1 MSSIRLLLG
10 GLLLVLVVAPLLGW
24 PATGESGVILEFVLP
39 GGDTYRFGPIVLGQG
54 DLVAPGFYKLV
65 LNGSGCVVF
74 NVSPSAGSVAAL
86 VRPYK
91 TPDWNAIVSND
102 EAKSWRLYVSQVSD
116 HYEFMRRDNASNAY
130 VASDGP
136 ASDGELVWVMA
147 YTYTDRL
154 EIHASSSGSASWP
167 GNPASPA
174 SRVLVGSNMFNGSEV
189 SAQRWIGEI
198 WAVVIHAEPGLDPRS
213 YVVPANG
220 LELLFDPTWYNASSG
235 EFLALGS
242 GGYITGRLK
251 GSAVL
256 EVSEPRLWI
265 VREAYSDQYLH
276 VSLTPYGTKL
286 RILSPAGNVI
296 EEYFII
302 GDSWGGLV
310 LDYHVPWP
318 PVASTGERSR
328 TDILGY
334 LTIPTVIL
342 ALLAPAFAWYTGLV
356 GGLTASLVAGVAGL
370 LALRMY
376 GYSDGADRSVWL
388 GLGLLSIT
396 LFIVSFMV
404 ALLKGLA
411 RPRIRPPRLPDLPA

>member
-1 MSSIRLLLG
+1 MSIRLLLG
-10 GLLLVLVVAPLLGW
+10 GLLLVLLVAPLLGW

-39 GGDTYRFGPIVLGQG
+39 GGDVYRFGPMVLGQG
-54 DLVAPGFYKLV
+54 DIVAPGFYKLV
-65 LNGSGCVVF
+65 LNGSGYVVF

-116 HYEFMRRDNASNAY
+116 HYEFMRRDNASSAY

-136 ASDGELVWVMA
+136 ASDGGLVWVMA
-147 YTYTDRL
+147 YTYGDRL

-174 SRVLVGSNMFNGSEV
+174 SMVLVGSNMFNGSEV

-198 WAVVIHAEPGLDPRS
+198 WAVVIYADPGLDPRGF
-213 YVVPANG
+213 VVPASG
-220 LELLFDPTWYNASSG
+220 LELLFDPSWYNGSSG

-242 GGYITGRLK
+242 GGYITGRLE

-256 EVSEPRLWI
+256 EVSEPRLWV
-265 VREAYSDQYLH
+265 VREARQDRYLH

-286 RILSPAGNVI
+286 RILSPTGDVI
-296 EEYFII
+296 GEYVIV

-310 LDYHVPWP
+310 LDYPLPWP
-318 PVASTGERSR
+318 PVASNERSR
-328 TDILGY
+328 ADILGY
-334 LTIPTVIL
+334 LTIPMVIL
-342 ALLAPAFAWYTGLV
+342 ALLAPVFAWYTGLV

-376 GYSDGADRSVWL
+376 AYAGGSDRSVWL